1 MKPFHVFYLAG
12 LCVGAVLL
20 VTASWEFALEDLI
33 PPSMS
38 FLHGPE
44 STEERLE
51 HVITA
56 TVAAALVASIFSFI
70 AFRAISRSNRSVRAL
85 HESEQR
91 FRDYAESASEWF
103 WEMGPDLRLSSLSS
117 LYEKSTGI
125 PIEKVV
131 GKRRDELGS
140 ADPSEEHWA
149 KHLSDLAAR
158 RPFRDFEYAQKLGDG
173 STTYYSVSGKAVFD
187 RNGRFQGYRGTG
199 SNITK
204 RKEAEEALQRAHA
217 ELELRVQQRTA
228 ELERINKA
236 LETEITERKRVERDL
251 RHYLAIVESSDDAVI
266 AETLDGTIVSWN
278 AAAEQIYGY
287 TEDEMKGRL
296 ATFLSLQDRPNEI
309 PDIIRGVQEGKRV
322 SNYETVRKR
331 KDGQMIDVSLTVSP
345 VKDVDGRVIG
355 LSAIARDITERKR
368 AESTIR
374 EKDARLREV
383 HAQLLHVSRVSAMGQ
398 MSLALAHE
406 LSQPLAAVA
415 NYTAAAKRV
424 TETKGKMTEQALGW
438 IEKAAQQAIHAGDI
452 IHSLRRL
459 LEKKA
464 IDASAN
470 DINQSINEVASL
482 ALIGT
487 KVEGVDVRLDL
498 SENLPLAVIDKI
510 QIQQVMFNLLR
521 NSIEAMSKSKKRE
534 LTVSTSQKGDG
545 IEVVVSDTGP
555 GLPREVEEHLF
566 QPFVTTKPK
575 GMGIGLSICH
585 DIIKGHG
592 GKLWAVPNPD
602 GGTVFSFTLPAAP
615 VSETKH
621 AKVA

>member
-1 MKPFHVFYLAG
+1 MKPFHVFYIAG
-12 LCVGAVLL
+12 LCVGTVLL
-20 VTASWEFALEDLI
+20 VTAFWEFVLKDLI

-44 STEERLE
+44 STEVRLE
-51 HVITA
+51 YVITA
-56 TVAAALVASIFSFI
+56 TAAAALVASIFSWL
-70 AFRAISRSNRSVRAL
+70 AFRAVSER
-85 HESEQR
+85 EQR
-91 FRDYAESASEWF
+91 FQDYTESASEWH
-103 WEMGPDLRLSSLSS
+103 WEMGPDLRFSFLSSQ
-117 LYEKSTGI
+117 YEKSTGT

-131 GKRRDELGS
+131 GNRRDELGS

-149 KHLSDLAAR
+149 IHLSDLAAR

-199 SNITK
+199 RNITT

-217 ELELRVQQRTA
+217 KLELRVQQRTA
-228 ELERINKA
+228 ELEKINKA
-236 LETEITERKRVERDL
+236 LETEITERKR
-251 RHYLAIVESSDDAVI
+251 
-266 AETLDGTIVSWN
+266 
-278 AAAEQIYGY
+278 
-287 TEDEMKGRL
+287 
-296 ATFLSLQDRPNEI
+296 
-309 PDIIRGVQEGKRV
+309 
-322 SNYETVRKR
+322 
-331 KDGQMIDVSLTVSP
+331 
-345 VKDVDGRVIG
+345 
-355 LSAIARDITERKR
+355 
-368 AESTIR
+368 AESILR

-383 HAQLLHVSRVSAMGQ
+383 HAQLLHVSRVSAIGQ

-415 NYTAAAKRV
+415 NYAAAAKRV
-424 TETKGKMTEQALGW
+424 TKTKGKMPEQALGW

-482 ALIGT
+482 ALIGA

-510 QIQQVMFNLLR
+510 QVQQVVFNLLR
-521 NSIEAMSKSKKRE
+521 NSIEAMNKSKKRK

-585 DIIKGHG
+585 HIIEAHG
-592 GKLWAVPNPD
+592 GKLRAGPNPD

-615 VSETKH
+615 VSKTKH